1 MNITYQ
7 TAATKEQT
15 IEFCQIAKTN
25 RLCIPGW
32 NLICDLN
39 SVVNGYTDPVEVEIS
54 LAYDGDKP
62 IAIALKHHKIVQC
75 FVRASYRRKGIGSEV
90 IKPHM
95 DKQVRTLS
103 GTVHS
108 KSFWR
113 KNGVGVAH
121 QKMS

>member
-1 MNITYQ
+1 MSIIYK
-7 TAATKEQT
+7 TAAGKAQI
-15 IEFCQIAKTN
+15 IEFCQIAKTH

-39 SVVNGYTDPVEVEIS
+39 SVVNGYTDPIEVEIS

-62 IAIALKHHKIVQC
+62 IAIALKYHKVVQC
-75 FVRASYRRKGIGSEV
+75 FVRAAYRRKGIGSEV

-95 DKQVRTLS
+95 DKNVRTLS

-113 KNGVGVAH
+113 KNGVGVSY
-121 QKMS
+121 QRMV

>member
-1 MNITYQ
+1 MSITYKIASGKAQ
-7 TAATKEQT
+7 I
-15 IEFCQIAKTN
+15 IEFCQIAKTH

-32 NLICDLN
+32 NLIWDLN

-62 IAIALKHHKIVQC
+62 IAIALKHHKLVQC

-103 GTVHS
+103 GIVHS

-113 KNGVGVAH
+113 KNGVGISYQPMV
-121 QKMS
+121 